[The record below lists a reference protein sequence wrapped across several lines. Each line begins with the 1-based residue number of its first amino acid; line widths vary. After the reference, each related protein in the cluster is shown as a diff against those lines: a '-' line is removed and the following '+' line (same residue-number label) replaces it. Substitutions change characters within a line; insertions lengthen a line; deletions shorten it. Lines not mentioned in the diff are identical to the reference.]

1 MVVLRW
7 EGVEV
12 VKVASKTHPGLLNTF
27 YVSLRP
33 VKIAQ
38 LKTCLTQAETK
49 PLFFAKAKV
58 DIDLLFEAPTRPY
71 HTF

>member
-12 VKVASKTHPGLLNTF
+12 VKVASKPLLHTF

-58 DIDLLFEAPTRPY
+58 DIDLLFEAPTSLS
-71 HTF
+71 HILT